1 MLKLRSTTH
10 RSSRTAVAAVLLAL
24 AATIPLVAQLG
35 SLETQFWRSGSP
47 GIDSPLQA
55 NSRLGSALA
64 VGDFNCDGID
74 DLAIGSPDFDFLAAT
89 DSGALQVI
97 YGSPGGL
104 DSTDSEFFDQISPD
118 LPDVPELGDRFAA
131 ALAAGDFDGN
141 GCADL
146 AIGTPLEDIGAGDE
160 AIVDSGTVTILVG
173 GPFGL
178 GAGFVFDQDS
188 DLGGE
193 IAGVREAGDRFG
205 AALVAADFDLD
216 GLDDLAIGVPGENLV
231 GLIDAGAVN
240 VLFGSAFSVRG
251 SRDVVYFRGGSG
263 ELPESPEEGEQ
274 LGFALAAGELTT
286 FSGQEL
292 AIGCPFRDPAGDPA
306 DAGQVLVVS
315 EVGDASPNISS
326 ILASSAA
333 VPGEPELEARFG
345 AALAAADFDG
355 DGFGELAIGIPG
367 QGDGAPE
374 PLDHG
379 AVVVVEIDTSNGILL
394 TQSQLGPDQ
403 EEAFD
408 QFGSAVTAGDFNA
421 DGRIDL
427 AIGVP
432 FENLGGLLNAGMAH
446 IVYGTVSGFDL
457 DDAQTWIQT
466 LDPSEDDDQFGFAL
480 ATGNFSGRAGADLA
494 IGVPGEELG
503 AAAAAGGVNVIYSLT
518 LFRDGFE
525 SGDLSAWDLVVP

>member
-1 MLKLRSTTH
+1 MCP
-10 RSSRTAVAAVLLAL
+10 AARALGLTVLLSSTPAL
-24 AATIPLVAQLG
+24 PLAAQLG
-35 SLETQFWRSGSP
+35 PLDTQFWRSGLA

-55 NSRLGSALA
+55 NARFGAALA
-64 VGDFNCDGID
+64 VGDFNCDGFE
-74 DLAIGSPDFDFLAAT
+74 DLAIGLPDFDFEILT
-89 DSGALQVI
+89 DSGAIQVL
-97 YGSPGGL
+97 YGSASGL
-104 DSTDSEFFDQISPD
+104 GTAESEFFDQVSPD
-118 LPDVPELGDRFAA
+118 LPEVPEAGDRFAT
-131 ALAAGDFDGN
+131 ALAAGDFDDN
-141 GCADL
+141 GCDDL
-146 AIGTPLEDIGAGDE
+146 AVGTPFEDIGAGE
-160 AIVDSGTVTILVG
+160 QAIVDSGRVIILSG

-178 GAGFVFDQDS
+178 GAGFLFDQDS

-216 GLDDLAIGVPGENLV
+216 GFDDLAVGVPGENLV

-240 VLFGSAFSVRG
+240 VLFGSASSLTG
-251 SRDVVYFRGGSG
+251 ARDVVYFRGGGG
-263 ELPESPEEGEQ
+263 ELPGSPEEGEQ
-274 LGFALAAGELTT
+274 LGFALAAGNLTV
-286 FSGQEL
+286 FSGLEL

-333 VPGEPELEARFG
+333 VPGEAEVEAHFG

-379 AVVVVEIDTSNGILL
+379 AVVVYEIDTSNGTLL
-394 TQSQLGPDQ
+394 TQSLLGPDQ

-408 QFGSAVTAGDFNA
+408 QFGTALAAGDFNA
-421 DGRIDL
+421 DGRADL

-432 FENLGGLLNAGMAH
+432 FENLGSLLNAGMVH
-446 IVYGTVSGFDL
+446 VVYSTVSGLDL
-457 DDAQTWIQT
+457 ENAQTWIQT
-466 LDPSEDDDQFGFAL
+466 LDPSEDADQLGFAL
-480 ATGNFSGRAGADLA
+480 AAGRFSGRAGADLA
-494 IGVPGEELG
+494 IGVPGEQLG
-503 AAAAAGGVNVIYSLT
+503 AATAAGGVNVLYSLT